1 MDFKKACKFYVT
13 NYTRLKDKQQAR
25 RLLAQSYQLLQYKR
39 RKLKTGSTTFVFKQL
54 FYGEWL
60 ISQWFEM
67 EFTSQ
72 ESPYELRKKVER
84 TLQLLDW
91 AWDFKN
97 LLLAGIIGVTLFNY
111 VTSHI
116 EDYYNY
122 FIAGDLEEK
131 VVRLGLKSVFSMIE
145 PRLFRV
151 KQVPDFIYE
160 STSALV
166 DVAMVFDLF

>member
-13 NYTRLKDKQQAR
+13 NYPRLRDKKQA
-25 RLLAQSYQLLQYKR
+25 LQLISQAYHLLQYKR
-39 RKLKTGSTTFVFKQL
+39 KKLKMGATTFVFKQL

-72 ESPYELRKKVER
+72 TGPYELRKKIQR

-97 LLLAGIIGVTLFNY
+97 LLLVGVIGATLLSY
-111 VTSHI
+111 ITSQVG
-116 EDYYNY
+116 DYYTY
-122 FIAGDLEEK
+122 FIAGDLETN
-131 VVRLGLKSVFSMIE
+131 VVRLGLKSVFAMTE
-145 PRLFRV
+145 PRLFTV
-151 KQVPDFIYE
+151 KQIPDFIYQ
-160 STSALV
+160 STSSLV
-166 DVAMVFDLF
+166 DIAMVFDLF